1 MSNDNIMT
9 FHGRVGTR
17 VDLRE
22 GAVPWVLFRV
32 ASTPSYFDQATRT
45 WRDLETM
52 WISVKAWRSLAQNA
66 AESLEIGDPIVATG
80 KVRTERWTTKDGEAR
95 ESTVLEA
102 SLIGHDLTWGV
113 TKLRKVER
121 QTAVA
126 ATSDGTVA
134 ALEELEGESAA

>member
-1 MSNDNIMT
+1 MPYGIEYVT
-9 FHGRVGTR
+9 VIGAGTM
-17 VDLRE
+17 
-22 GAVPWVLFRV
+22 GAAIAGHLANAGIRCSLLDIAPAEL
-32 ASTPSYFDQATRT
+32 TPEEQA
-45 WRDLETM
+45 
-52 WISVKAWRSLAQNA
+52 AGLALTA
-66 AESLEIGDPIVATG
+66 R

-102 SLIGHDLTWGV
+102 SLIGHDLTWCV